1 MSRRKRRRLQS
12 MEDDDTE
19 GDVRAQKVAA
29 RAVKKS
35 SRAAPITKMRDTKKA
50 TPSKSKKGGK
60 K

>member
-1 MSRRKRRRLQS
+1 